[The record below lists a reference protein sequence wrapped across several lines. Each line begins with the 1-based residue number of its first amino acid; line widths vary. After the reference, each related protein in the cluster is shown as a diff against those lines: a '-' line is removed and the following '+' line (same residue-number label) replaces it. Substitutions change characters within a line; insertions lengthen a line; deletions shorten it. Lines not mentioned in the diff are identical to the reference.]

1 VRAGEA
7 MSESRYA
14 SRFRYLDAA
23 DVDDA
28 VVNFDRLAV
37 VGADGEMIGDVEGFV
52 VDVYA
57 QRVIHI
63 VVDAGVRFDLR
74 RFLLPIGHAAIATD
88 RKSLR
93 TDVTRLALRY
103 LPEFE
108 ADRFCEFTDEELHA
122 FERNTVIACCPDQ
135 PLEAVVEPTWGYECW
150 GHYRQPDWW
159 SMDRCATDR
168 LRSLAGTIAG
178 SCRNDRLAGVG
189 TPRRNARH

>member
-1 VRAGEA
+1 

-23 DVDDA
+23 DIDDA
-28 VVNFDRLAV
+28 VVNFDRLTV
-37 VGADGEMIGDVEGFV
+37 LGADGDPIGDVEGFV

-57 QRVIHI
+57 KRVNHI
-63 VVDAGVRFDLR
+63 VVDSGVQNDLR
-74 RFLLPIGHAAIATD
+74 RFLLPIGHASISAD

-93 TDVTRLALRY
+93 TDVTPLALRY

-108 ADRFCEFTDEELHA
+108 ADRFCAFTDEELHA

-135 PLEAVVEPTWGYECW
+135 PLEAVADSTWGYECW

-178 SCRNDRLAGVG
+178 SSGYDRLAGVG
-189 TPRRNARH
+189 SSRRGARH